1 MEASLNGLA
10 GTVKHTAS
18 KESINVAK
26 ETLKRFND
34 KKDVPIVHLRE
45 KCLAAFEL
53 AFDHG
58 NEKHFHYAV
67 DGVQVLLRDQTY
79 HDTITEETQNSLPSQ
94 VLHSMTGIDE
104 WKSQLQC
111 KCITLLVE
119 MVCSNELKVSMS
131 DVEQC
136 IQIYKRLYGKS
147 EEERVQVAC
156 RAATTQ
162 SLSAY
167 FSNRYAACE
176 AQQEAI
182 AVYMDVG
189 KLLEELCAEVEQMSS
204 AHEQCLI
211 SLDAICALLTTSNLR
226 ILNHQPFVNLLWEK
240 LCPLIILLL
249 GIPDKGIS
257 STKIS
262 DSGGNEDP
270 VGEGQIDFALAPSVV
285 TNPHTW
291 RALYQIVDQLI
302 RLMIYDPSLASSLE
316 ALFHKAFLFPRLDQR
331 SEALKL
337 IKKIL
342 GDGSKMSK
350 IAKSCVAT
358 KSLSI
363 WRMLMTCIVECTNP
377 QLELSIDSVKTVV
390 SMLDGMKQL
399 STHRFF
405 TDGERKLIG
414 DTFSCTE
421 DTIVNSFSL
430 KCSERH
436 CDISTVEE
444 DTENVFE
451 QTGNLVEDPMSA
463 KLRKLEQKFRCA
475 PLSTR
480 RSSELDESSERN
492 TAKRFVQAF
501 SENLDI
507 IAAPKNTLSIDE
519 AILQF
524 ASDFYENFC
533 SVHADAYKSRSKIQQ
548 EFLNTDAIYLTTYAA
563 LCYISRPETYT
574 LEDLKKTVLN
584 SGSVVHVANGW
595 LEKVYDSLKLA
606 DAHASQI
613 TPILKNVINDFDG
626 QTKGLLSDVEK
637 LKRIKNRQEEVDC
650 TEERNVAR
658 WMISSAWHMIIDVLS
673 TFLAVKEKRKTR
685 EKIRE
690 AISVSI
696 CGMRNLCAVAQVL
709 GLESRCG
716 WIFEQLV
723 ETSCCLEDLRDD
735 AIAADNEK
743 KSTCTSRE
751 HLLAM
756 QLVLDEARIA
766 IHASACWK
774 HIIRCSEYVWE
785 LEKYIYGA
793 LCYEKPSRLKFLR
806 RKTEEKEDDKEEKT
820 SAADSSIENAL
831 GDEPNLSVHSLNR
844 AICVLIAKVDRFY
857 SQVCREL
864 CLPALHDL
872 CVAIVSSSE
881 NRVFYSAQKHIHL
894 TAPVSLLSRISDIIS
909 TLSHRPLIHQMFIYP
924 LVSAHFVKVC
934 QCDQESRIAA
944 SALAEV
950 VTRLLLA
957 ESPGMS
963 FNQTLIVPFQT
974 ASCSENC
981 SEETKEQLLSSLSQL
996 VLSQADK
1003 IGSGWKPLFGSLK
1016 AVGAAR
1022 DEKVHWCAI
1031 DVISSYLRIDSPPIL
1046 SSSILECVPCVV
1058 NLLQNSE
1065 DSSEIS
1071 SAALRL
1077 LPNIYSLILYL
1088 YSTPHIPNYHLLH
1101 RSDLRS
1107 KCLDTVE
1114 MEQDPLSIPHGP
1126 LPWDDKQ
1133 TYEIAAVELFLTFM
1147 DQICGTLLTSST
1159 TTQKNLLDMI
1169 GRLLVDISSKPLG
1182 GDSGGVCMSAVILP
1196 YVQKW
1201 IRRPDV
1207 EEVKILKQVIGACT
1221 QTVIDMLELEKMNLW
1236 KDRLLRD
1243 ICALIVECVLFDKTC
1258 AVAPAYFTLIATN
1271 SFTFSTQQW
1280 NIFSHFLATA
1290 SSQSLRHIRLL
1301 NSFFVRSSTDENGDI
1316 GDVTSF
1322 NPEKLT
1328 FRQMIAAIQ
1337 VFSSKKGRSV
1347 KQDEE
1352 EDLSSG
1358 VALIM
1363 LSHGADT
1370 HRLEIHSIV
1379 SALFTHCLLLQ
1390 LIASILLSEDSNPKL
1405 KASLIGTTT
1414 PIDPKLDDSIY
1425 PVLYSILNESSE
1437 TSIDFDTRPA
1447 VGSLLSRMLGI
1458 DHANLLKI
1466 YVSSNLIKTMSLLRR
1481 FEKTKNQDL
1490 LIETA
1495 QSVKARG
1502 VELKN
1507 VEFEVSTRR
1516 SALVTREHAITQY
1529 HLVPVEN
1536 SEENAYKLVS
1546 QEFVDDALSEYDKHR
1561 ERLKPFIPDRRNPF
1575 QHALDDVD
1583 PTSISNKDQKKEDY
1597 DEVRLAAHRDI
1608 CLVPLRYVADNLLRE
1623 HLPDFLPAIT
1633 KIVLSSPD
1641 LAIRQLTVDFMSR
1654 LA

>member
-10 GTVKHTAS
+10 GTVKHSTS
-18 KESINVAK
+18 KEAINVAK

-226 ILNHQPFVNLLWEK
+226 ILSHQPFEIIREK
-240 LCPLIILLL
+240 VCPLIILLL
-249 GIPDKGIS
+249 GIPQKGMSS
-257 STKIS
+257 STKMS
-262 DSGGNEDP
+262 EGGGNEDP
-270 VGEGQIDFALAPSVV
+270 VGEGQIEFALAPSVI

-291 RALYQIVDQLI
+291 RTLYQIVDQLI

-337 IKKIL
+337 IKKIS

-350 IAKSCVAT
+350 IAKSCLAT
-358 KSLSI
+358 KSLSL

-377 QLELSIDSVKTVV
+377 QLELSIDAVKTVV
-390 SMLDGMKQL
+390 AMLDGMKQL

-405 TDGERKLIG
+405 TDEERKLISE
-414 DTFSCTE
+414 TFSCPE
-421 DTIVNSFSL
+421 DTIVNSEGYCQKNKYFRFAGFAL

-436 CDISTVEE
+436 SDISTVDE
-444 DTENVFE
+444 DSENVFE
-451 QTGNLVEDPMSA
+451 QAGNSIEDPMSA

-475 PLSTR
+475 PISTR

-492 TAKRFVQAF
+492 TAKRFVQSF

-524 ASDFYENFC
+524 ASDFYANFC

-595 LEKVYDSLKLA
+595 LEKVYENLKLA
-606 DAHASQI
+606 DAHSSQI

-637 LKRIKNRQEEVDC
+637 LKRIKTRQEEVDC
-650 TEERNVAR
+650 AEERNVAR
-658 WMISSAWHMIIDVLS
+658 WMTSSAWQMIIDVLS

-766 IHASACWK
+766 IHASSCWK
-774 HIIRCSEYVWE
+774 HIIRYCVQS
-785 LEKYIYGA
+785 LKKKQKLFQYIYGA

-806 RKTEEKEDDKEEKT
+806 RKTEEKEDDREE
-820 SAADSSIENAL
+820 
-831 GDEPNLSVHSLNR
+831 V
-844 AICVLIAKVDRFY
+844 
-857 SQVCREL
+857 
-864 CLPALHDL
+864 
-872 CVAIVSSSE
+872 
-881 NRVFYSAQKHIHL
+881 
-894 TAPVSLLSRISDIIS
+894 
-909 TLSHRPLIHQMFIYP
+909 
-924 LVSAHFVKVC
+924 
-934 QCDQESRIAA
+934 
-944 SALAEV
+944 
-950 VTRLLLA
+950 
-957 ESPGMS
+957 
-963 FNQTLIVPFQT
+963 
-974 ASCSENC
+974 
-981 SEETKEQLLSSLSQL
+981 
-996 VLSQADK
+996 SQAQLYLLFKIEKKINSGFDK
-1003 IGSGWKPLFGSLK
+1003 PK
-1016 AVGAAR
+1016 
-1022 DEKVHWCAI
+1022 
-1031 DVISSYLRIDSPPIL
+1031 
-1046 SSSILECVPCVV
+1046 
-1058 NLLQNSE
+1058 
-1065 DSSEIS
+1065 
-1071 SAALRL
+1071 
-1077 LPNIYSLILYL
+1077 ILY
-1088 YSTPHIPNYHLLH
+1088 HQ
-1101 RSDLRS
+1101 LR
-1107 KCLDTVE
+1107 KKR
-1114 MEQDPLSIPHGP
+1114 
-1126 LPWDDKQ
+1126 W
-1133 TYEIAAVELFLTFM
+1133 
-1147 DQICGTLLTSST
+1147 
-1159 TTQKNLLDMI
+1159 
-1169 GRLLVDISSKPLG
+1169 
-1182 GDSGGVCMSAVILP
+1182 
-1196 YVQKW
+1196 
-1201 IRRPDV
+1201 
-1207 EEVKILKQVIGACT
+1207 
-1221 QTVIDMLELEKMNLW
+1221 
-1236 KDRLLRD
+1236 
-1243 ICALIVECVLFDKTC
+1243 
-1258 AVAPAYFTLIATN
+1258 
-1271 SFTFSTQQW
+1271 
-1280 NIFSHFLATA
+1280 
-1290 SSQSLRHIRLL
+1290 SL
-1301 NSFFVRSSTDENGDI
+1301 
-1316 GDVTSF
+1316 
-1322 NPEKLT
+1322 
-1328 FRQMIAAIQ
+1328 
-1337 VFSSKKGRSV
+1337 
-1347 KQDEE
+1347 
-1352 EDLSSG
+1352 
-1358 VALIM
+1358 
-1363 LSHGADT
+1363 
-1370 HRLEIHSIV
+1370 
-1379 SALFTHCLLLQ
+1379 
-1390 LIASILLSEDSNPKL
+1390 
-1405 KASLIGTTT
+1405 
-1414 PIDPKLDDSIY
+1414 
-1425 PVLYSILNESSE
+1425 
-1437 TSIDFDTRPA
+1437 
-1447 VGSLLSRMLGI
+1447 
-1458 DHANLLKI
+1458 
-1466 YVSSNLIKTMSLLRR
+1466 
-1481 FEKTKNQDL
+1481 
-1490 LIETA
+1490 
-1495 QSVKARG
+1495 
-1502 VELKN
+1502 
-1507 VEFEVSTRR
+1507 
-1516 SALVTREHAITQY
+1516 
-1529 HLVPVEN
+1529 
-1536 SEENAYKLVS
+1536 
-1546 QEFVDDALSEYDKHR
+1546 
-1561 ERLKPFIPDRRNPF
+1561 
-1575 QHALDDVD
+1575 
-1583 PTSISNKDQKKEDY
+1583 
-1597 DEVRLAAHRDI
+1597 
-1608 CLVPLRYVADNLLRE
+1608 
-1623 HLPDFLPAIT
+1623 
-1633 KIVLSSPD
+1633 
-1641 LAIRQLTVDFMSR
+1641 
-1654 LA
+1654 